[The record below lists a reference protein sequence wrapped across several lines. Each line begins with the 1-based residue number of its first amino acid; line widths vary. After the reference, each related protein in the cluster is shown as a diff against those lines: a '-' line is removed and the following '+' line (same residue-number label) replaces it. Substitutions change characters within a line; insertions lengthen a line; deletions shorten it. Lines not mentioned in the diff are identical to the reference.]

1 MVQPANGTSAF
12 FFINTVRL
20 GEVGLG
26 GWNKM
31 ADGRPPVK
39 GSMRATCISSTWE
52 EISANI

>member
-20 GEVGLG
+20 GEVELE

-31 ADGRPPVK
+31 ADGDPL
-39 GSMRATCISSTWE
+39 
-52 EISANI
+52 